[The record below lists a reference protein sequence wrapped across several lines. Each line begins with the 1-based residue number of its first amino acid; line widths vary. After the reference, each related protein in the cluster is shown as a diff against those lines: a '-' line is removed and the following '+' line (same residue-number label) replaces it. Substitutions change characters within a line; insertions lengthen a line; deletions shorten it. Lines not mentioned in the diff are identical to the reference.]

1 MQRRAVLFDLDGTL
15 TDSVGLIV
23 HCCQLTIHT
32 FLQCEVPHE
41 EIAPQVG
48 RSLFAL
54 FEEYDATQRPEM
66 VVYYRERYAELHD
79 AWVRLFPACVSAPW
93 GGDFEDKSL
102 RVARLDAL

>member
-1 MQRRAVLFDLDGTL
+1 M
-15 TDSVGLIV
+15 